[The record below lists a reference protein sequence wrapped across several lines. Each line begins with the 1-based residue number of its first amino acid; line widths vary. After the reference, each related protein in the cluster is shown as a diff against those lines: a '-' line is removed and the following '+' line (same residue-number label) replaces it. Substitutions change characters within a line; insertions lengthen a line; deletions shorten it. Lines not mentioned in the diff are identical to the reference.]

1 MEPHTEISQDPSTL
15 QEPGAQTEADLAETL
30 AQSQEQLLR
39 ALAEVENVRKR
50 GERAVQ
56 EARVYAIERFA
67 RDLMAVSDH
76 LQRAVQSAPETP
88 DESVRNLI
96 EGVQL
101 TEKSLTEIFSR
112 HGLRAFGNRGD
123 RFDPNL
129 HQAVAQIPS
138 DIAAGAV
145 AEVFQAGYTLGDRT
159 VRAAMVAVSLG
170 MAKADPAPSQEPQT
184 PEPAAPAER
193 IDITT

>member
-1 MEPHTEISQDPSTL
+1 MDPNTDISQDPSAMA
-15 QEPGAQTEADLAETL
+15 EPGAETGTELTEAL

-56 EARVYAIERFA
+56 DARVYAIERFA

-76 LQRAVQSAPETP
+76 LQAAVQSAPETP
-88 DESVRNLI
+88 DESVRSLI

-101 TEKSLTEIFSR
+101 TEKSLAEIFSR

-145 AEVFQAGYTLGDRT
+145 AEVFQAGYILGDRT

-170 MAKADPAPSQEPQT
+170 MAKADPAPNQEPHT
-184 PEPAAPAER
+184 PQPAAPAER